1 MFITNF
7 HRSAPSHPCSFLRGP
22 RLLGVDLELLDRVDL
37 LSRVQTLW
45 AGVSAVLDGVAAV
58 ELELVIDGIQALL
71 GELVTA
77 VLYPP
82 GETVPVYSTEQS
94 WYAKHLY
101 TNASQFQSSNHFNV
115 QTGPNGPVI
124 ERLHRRYNLEREN
137 K

>member
-1 MFITNF
+1 MQNKRHVRHKFP
-7 HRSAPSHPCSFLRGP
+7 HGLLHPCSFLRGP

-82 GETVPVYSTEQS
+82 GETVHVYSAEQS
-94 WYAKHLY
+94 GY
-101 TNASQFQSSNHFNV
+101 TNTSQFQSSNW
-115 QTGPNGPVI
+115 TK
-124 ERLHRRYNLEREN
+124 RTRN
-137 K
+137 KTSPLQMQYIT

>member
-82 GETVPVYSTEQS
+82 GETVHVYSAEQS
-94 WYAKHLY
+94 GY
-101 TNASQFQSSNHFNV
+101 TNTSQFQSSNW
-115 QTGPNGPVI
+115 TK
-124 ERLHRRYNLEREN
+124 RTRN
-137 K
+137 KTSPLQMQYIT